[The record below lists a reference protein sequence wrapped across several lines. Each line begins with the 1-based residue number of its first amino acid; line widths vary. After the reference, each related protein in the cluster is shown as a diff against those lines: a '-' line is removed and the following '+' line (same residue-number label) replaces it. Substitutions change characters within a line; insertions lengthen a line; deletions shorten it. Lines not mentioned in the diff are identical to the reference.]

1 VTGTVHLWLALV
13 VALPAGAIAVLAAGR
28 GLGRPV
34 ARRWIDRAVLA
45 ALACLGLAIATGL
58 VALATSPTGP
68 RDPLHFLYAV
78 AAPLVLVLAR
88 WWAVPMEGQRA
99 WVLAGSGLVA
109 IVLLLRLA
117 QTGG

>member
-1 VTGTVHLWLALV
+1 MSGTIHLWLALV
-13 VALPAGAIAVLAAGR
+13 VALPAGAVAVLAAGR

-34 ARRWIDRAVLA
+34 PRRWIDRAVLA
-45 ALACLGLAIATGL
+45 ALACLALAIATGL
-58 VALATSPTGP
+58 VALTTSSTGL

-88 WWAVPMEGQRA
+88 WWAIPMEGRRV

-109 IVLLLRLA
+109 VVLLLRLA